1 MSAQQ
6 FPKHVVFLRLVSL
19 GGGPQAH
26 VHMEGM
32 KCRVLYLNLLGMNAP
47 FL

>member
-1 MSAQQ
+1 MVMY
-6 FPKHVVFLRLVSL
+6 KFLRLASL

-26 VHMEGM
+26 VHIKGM
-32 KCRVLYLNLLGMNAP
+32 KCRVLYLNGLGMNAL